1 MKKIMFNELYGLQQA
16 TLDRRKNM
24 TRRIAL
30 KEPVSDMN
38 IGFDTATHQCLICS
52 GNRIVARSQYAVGE
66 VVAIA
71 QSYAKLYFYEN
82 LSPELRR
89 VMSDMFKHRTAAW
102 HNKMFVKAE
111 LMPHHIKITNI
122 RVEALCAIS
131 DEDCLREG
139 IYEVVPETIT
149 DNGVEVGELQGYSFQ
164 NAGRIYDT
172 PYHAFKALI
181 DKLNKRGTFESNP
194 IVFVYEYELVD

>member
-1 MKKIMFNELYGLQQA
+1 MFNEPYGLHQA

-30 KEPVSDMN
+30 KEPVKDMN
-38 IGFDTATHQCLICS
+38 VGYDTQTHQCLICS
-52 GNRIVARSQYAVGE
+52 GNWIVARSQYAVGE

-71 QSYAKLYFYEN
+71 QRYCDIVPPLEN
-82 LSPELRR
+82 KNVLWTN
-89 VMSDMFKHRTAAW
+89 KGW
-102 HNKMFVKAE
+102 KNKMFVKAE
-111 LMPHHIKITNI
+111 CMPHHIKITNI
-122 RVEALCAIS
+122 RVEALCAIT

-164 NAGRIYDT
+164 NAGRNYDT